1 MYLMNHCT
9 HLSAEE
15 RAVLMLERQRGTSLR
30 LIASQLGRSPS
41 TLSRELR
48 RNQADIRPYCATRAG
63 KAYRKRRKQS
73 VRLRKIAT
81 NPVLCDEIESYLINR
96 KWSPEQISAILKS
109 RYPGHT
115 AMQVSPETIYAHI
128 YAYPRGE
135 LKKLL
140 VQSLRRSK
148 SKRGPRGCKDSCY
161 SSLKVAT
168 EQVFTS
174 RPEEINSRKVA
185 GHWEG
190 DLIVGAM
197 NKSCVGTLV
206 ERKTG
211 YLILS
216 KMRSKSAQHVRE
228 GFEANMKNLPTF
240 LRLSLTYDRGAE
252 MAQHPLMSKHLD
264 MKIYFA
270 DRNAPW
276 QRGSSE
282 NINGL
287 LRQFLPKGEDLSIY
301 SQEELDH
308 FAWLLNTRPRKRYGF
323 QTPQEMMEMEIDGG
337 LVSVALDS

>member
-1 MYLMNHCT
+1 MNNYT

-15 RAVLMLERQRGTSLR
+15 RAVIMLERQRGTSLR
-30 LIASQLGRSPS
+30 SIASQLGRSPS
-41 TLSRELR
+41 TLSREIK
-48 RNQADIRPYCATRAG
+48 RNQTEAHVYCATLAG
-63 KAYRKRRKQS
+63 KAYRGRRKFS
-73 VRLRKIAT
+73 VKPRKISS
-81 NPVLCDEIESYLINR
+81 NPVLRDEVESYLINR
-96 KWSPEQISAILKS
+96 KWSPEQISALLKNRHPEHCS
-109 RYPGHT
+109 MR
-115 AMQVSPETIYAHI
+115 VCPETIYAHI
-128 YAYPRGE
+128 YAYPKGE

-148 SKRGPRGCKDSCY
+148 SKRGPRGSKDSCY
-161 SSLKVAT
+161 SSLKIVP
-168 EQVFTS
+168 EQVMAN
-174 RPEEINSRKVA
+174 RPEEINTRMVA

-216 KMRSKSAQHVRE
+216 KMQSKSAQHVRE
-228 GFEANMKNLPTF
+228 GFEANMKHLPSF
-240 LRLSLTYDRGAE
+240 LRLSMTYDRGAE
-252 MAQHPLMSKHLD
+252 MAQHPMLSKHLD

-287 LRQFLPKGEDLSIY
+287 IRQFLPKGRDLSIY
-301 SQEELDH
+301 PQNELDH
-308 FAWLLNTRPRKRYGF
+308 IAWLLNTRPRKRF
-323 QTPQEMMEMEIDGG
+323 SFKTPQEMMENEVNGG
-337 LVSVALDS
+337 LINVALDS

>member
-1 MYLMNHCT
+1 M
-9 HLSAEE
+9 
-15 RAVLMLERQRGTSLR
+15 
-30 LIASQLGRSPS
+30 P
-41 TLSRELR
+41 
-48 RNQADIRPYCATRAG
+48 
-63 KAYRKRRKQS
+63 
-73 VRLRKIAT
+73 
-81 NPVLCDEIESYLINR
+81 
-96 KWSPEQISAILKS
+96 
-109 RYPGHT
+109 
-115 AMQVSPETIYAHI
+115 
-128 YAYPRGE
+128 
-135 LKKLL
+135 
-140 VQSLRRSK
+140 
-148 SKRGPRGCKDSCY
+148 
-161 SSLKVAT
+161 

-197 NKSCVGTLV
+197 NKSCVGILV

-228 GFEANMKNLPTF
+228 GFEANMKNLPAF

-287 LRQFLPKGEDLSIY
+287 LRQFLPKGEDLAIY
-301 SQEELDH
+301 TQEELDH
-308 FAWLLNTRPRKRYGF
+308 FSWLLNTRPRKRFGF
-323 QTPQEMMEMEIDGG
+323 KTPQEMMEMEIDGG